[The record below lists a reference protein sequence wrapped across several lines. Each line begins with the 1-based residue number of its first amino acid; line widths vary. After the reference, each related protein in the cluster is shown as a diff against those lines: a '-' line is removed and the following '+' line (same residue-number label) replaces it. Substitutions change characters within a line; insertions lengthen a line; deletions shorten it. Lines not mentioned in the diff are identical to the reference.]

1 MKDTGY
7 AFELSFKVR
16 DYECDLE
23 GIVNNAN
30 YQHYME
36 HTRHE
41 FLLAAGISFADMYQA
56 GITPVV
62 ARIQI
67 AFKTPLRSRDEFVSK
82 LRVRKEGLRYIFMQD
97 IFRLPDHK
105 LVVRGQVDTVCLV
118 HGKLSE
124 CPELGEKLQPYY
136 DPQ

>member
-1 MKDTGY
+1 MQY
-7 AFELSFKVR
+7 VFELKFKVR

-41 FLLAAGISFADMYQA
+41 FMLSAGLSFANMYAQ

-62 ARIQI
+62 ARITI
-67 AFKTPLRSRDEFVSK
+67 SYKMPLRSRDEFVSK
-82 LRVRKEGLRYIFMQD
+82 LSVRKEGVRYVFLQD
-97 IFRLPDHK
+97 IFRLPDMK
-105 LVVRGQVDTVCLV
+105 LVARGRVDTVCLV
-118 HGKLSE
+118 QGRLKE
-124 CPELGEKLQPYY
+124 CAELEKYLEPYF
-136 DPQ
+136 DKEG

>member
-1 MKDTGY
+1 MQY
-7 AFELSFKVR
+7 VFELKFKVR

-41 FLLAAGISFADMYQA
+41 FMLSAGLSFADLYAQ

-62 ARIQI
+62 ARITLSY
-67 AFKTPLRSRDEFVSK
+67 KMPLRSRDEFVSK
-82 LRVRKEGLRYIFMQD
+82 LSVRKEGLRYVFLQD
-97 IFRLPDHK
+97 IFRLPDMK
-105 LVVRGQVDTVCLV
+105 LVARGRVDTVCLV
-118 HGKLSE
+118 QGRLKE
-124 CPELGEKLQPYY
+124 CAELEKYLEPYF
-136 DPQ
+136 DKEG

>member
-1 MKDTGY
+1 MKEGKY
-7 AFELSFKVR
+7 AYELTFKVR

-41 FLLAAGISFADMYQA
+41 FLLSAGISFADMYA
-56 GITPVV
+56 SGITPVV

-67 AFKTPLRSRDEFVSK
+67 AFKTALRSRDEFVSK
-82 LRVRKEGLRYIFMQD
+82 LRLRKEGLRYVFLQD
-97 IFRLPDHK
+97 IYRLPDNK

-118 HGKLSE
+118 NGKLSDW
-124 CPELGEKLQPYY
+124 PELGDKLQKYC

>member
-1 MKDTGY
+1 MGNM
-7 AFELSFKVR
+7 LSTLSPGFISLPITCIAKSQ
-16 DYECDLE
+16 LLHS
-23 GIVNNAN
+23 A
-30 YQHYME
+30 
-36 HTRHE
+36 RHE
-41 FLLAAGISFADMYQA
+41 FLLAAGISFAEMYQA

>member
-1 MKDTGY
+1 MQY
-7 AFELSFKVR
+7 VFELKFKVR

-41 FLLAAGISFADMYQA
+41 FMLSAGLSFADMYAQ

-62 ARIQI
+62 ARITI
-67 AFKTPLRSRDEFVSK
+67 SYKMPLRSRDEFVSK
-82 LRVRKEGLRYIFMQD
+82 LSVRKEGVRYVFLQD
-97 IFRLPDHK
+97 IFRLPDMK
-105 LVVRGQVDTVCLV
+105 LVARGRVDTVCLV
-118 HGKLSE
+118 QGRLKE
-124 CPELGEKLQPYY
+124 CTELEKYLGPYF
-136 DPQ
+136 DKEG

>member
-1 MKDTGY
+1 M
-7 AFELSFKVR
+7 
-16 DYECDLE
+16 
-23 GIVNNAN
+23 
-30 YQHYME
+30 
-36 HTRHE
+36 
-41 FLLAAGISFADMYQA
+41 
-56 GITPVV
+56 V
-62 ARIQI
+62 ACIQI

>member
-1 MKDTGY
+1 M
-7 AFELSFKVR
+7 
-16 DYECDLE
+16 
-23 GIVNNAN
+23 
-30 YQHYME
+30 
-36 HTRHE
+36 
-41 FLLAAGISFADMYQA
+41 
-56 GITPVV
+56 V

>member
-1 MKDTGY
+1 MQY
-7 AFELSFKVR
+7 VFELKFKVR

-41 FLLAAGISFADMYQA
+41 FMLSAGLSFADMYAQ

-62 ARIQI
+62 ARITI
-67 AFKTPLRSRDEFVSK
+67 SYKMPMRSRDEFVSK
-82 LRVRKEGLRYIFMQD
+82 LSVRKEGVRYVFLQD
-97 IFRLPDHK
+97 IFRLPDMK
-105 LVVRGQVDTVCLV
+105 LVARGRVDTVCLV
-118 HGKLSE
+118 QGRLKE
-124 CPELGEKLQPYY
+124 CTELEKYLEPYF
-136 DPQ
+136 DKEG